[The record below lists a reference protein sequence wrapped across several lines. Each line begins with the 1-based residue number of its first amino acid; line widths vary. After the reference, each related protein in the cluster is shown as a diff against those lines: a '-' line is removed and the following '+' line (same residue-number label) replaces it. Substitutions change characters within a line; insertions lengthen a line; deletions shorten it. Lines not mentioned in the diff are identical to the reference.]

1 MTETMAASFISWA
14 GDKTC
19 GHIGGCCPSLEFC
32 LYDISDEMP
41 QHRIDDPQYPA
52 GELCMR
58 GPPITP
64 GYFRNPEETAKAID
78 KDGWLHSGDVAVILP
93 GIQAVRIIDRKK
105 NIFKLAQ
112 VRMTSR
118 ERRVDSRKE
127 KGNFFHQEG
136 GYQRRS
142 QDGGVRWVELCV
154 VDSAVKGVAK
164 REILRGGHIADV
176 AVCRYVRID
185 MYVRVCTYL
194 SVYRGIYTCMSKWRS
209 V

>member
-14 GDKTC
+14 GDRTG

-41 QHRIDDPQYPA
+41 QHRIDDPEQPA

-93 GIQAVRIIDRKK
+93 GSRAVRIIDRKK

-112 VRMTSR
+112 VSTQRRRPVSLKPMYGLRWRGGVGTPWKGCQR
-118 ERRVDSRKE
+118 EEVR
-127 KGNFFHQEG
+127 EG
-136 GYQRRS
+136 G
-142 QDGGVRWVELCV
+142 
-154 VDSAVKGVAK
+154 KGKA
-164 REILRGGHIADV
+164 V
-176 AVCRYVRID
+176 AVV
-185 MYVRVCTYL
+185 VVVVL
-194 SVYRGIYTCMSKWRS
+194 VL
-209 V
+209 